1 MWLNFVL
8 HCVLCESEL
17 LLLANPHLFSIF
29 NWWIMVYFKLPP
41 PPPPLFFLLVFFFFF
56 FVFCFLPP
64 KPHLFFF
71 FYLINFGLFK
81 PPPPPTYFS
90 KVGGLLLYV
99 HAMSAS
105 DVFWRGM
112 CLYNI
117 WMCIFTS
124 TFEMVLNL
132 EAHLT
137 NAYVV
142 GKSMKGFRNVWYG
155 VSLKN
160 KNAQQMYSHSIYV
173 FLKILL
179 YLLRILTRILGC
191 FWIFQ
196 PYLKSEIWTT
206 GSRYGLE
213 NGGTVKRIFDLW

>member
-1 MWLNFVL
+1 MHAPEIVEPFRKSFNKL
-8 HCVLCESEL
+8 HDVQ
-17 LLLANPHLFSIF
+17 
-29 NWWIMVYFKLPP
+29 
-41 PPPPLFFLLVFFFFF
+41 
-56 FVFCFLPP
+56 FCNS
-64 KPHLFFF
+64 KP
-71 FYLINFGLFK
+71 
-81 PPPPPTYFS
+81 T
-90 KVGGLLLYV
+90 
-99 HAMSAS
+99 M
-105 DVFWRGM
+105 FWRGM

-196 PYLKSEIWTT
+196 PYSQIWNLNN
-206 GSRYGLE
+206 RQPLRARKWWYRKKNFWPLIIMVRQLFE
-213 NGGTVKRIFDLW
+213 RQAEFVNGNPVAEVVPG